1 VHPKHTSLDLRKAE
15 VPTDYVRVDSS
26 PDPGGLRDWHAMA
39 LGMLYEQFVRV
50 GDELGVT
57 TRSDFVS
64 GETVSMVGDPLP
76 HEAFEWMALFDA
88 IAEASTRFTMLEV
101 GAGFGRWT
109 VRAAAAIRRYR
120 PDLTYR
126 LVAVEAEPTH
136 FEWLAIHTA
145 DNEVMPHSSEGTCE
159 LINAAV
165 SRNRGEEPFYFGDP
179 AAWYGQALVRPEN
192 VGAEA
197 PIQPVAT
204 VGLSEILRKLDRVDL
219 IDLDIQGAESEVLS
233 ESASLLGRVSRIYVE
248 THSSVIDEHLVN
260 IFEHADGDWSQV
272 VAVPLGADR
281 LTPLGEANFDD
292 GGVQLWVNGVRDG
305 ARAGAQIENELRERS
320 QPWRP

>member
-1 VHPKHTSLDLRKAE
+1 MT
-15 VPTDYVRVDSS
+15 
-26 PDPGGLRDWHAMA
+26 
-39 LGMLYEQFVRV
+39 LGQLYEQFLRA

-64 GETVSMVGDPLP
+64 GETASMVGDPLS

-109 VRAAAAIRRYR
+109 VRAAVAIRSYR
-120 PDLTYR
+120 PDLKYR

-136 FEWLAIHTA
+136 FEWLALHTA
-145 DNEVMPHSSEGTCE
+145 DNEVLPRSSEGTCE

-165 SRNRGEEPFYFGDP
+165 SQNRGEEPFYFGDP

-197 PIQPVAT
+197 PVQPVAT
-204 VGLSEILRKLDRVDL
+204 VRLSEVLDKLDCVDL
-219 IDLDIQGAESEVLS
+219 IDLDIQGAELEVLT
-233 ESASLLGRVSRIYVE
+233 ESASLLGRVRRIYVE
-248 THSSVIDEHLVN
+248 THSSAIDEGLVDL
-260 IFEHADGDWSQV
+260 FERADGNWSQV
-272 VAVPLGADR
+272 VAVQLGAHR
-281 LTPLGEANFDD
+281 STPLGDADFDH
-292 GGVQLWVNGVRDG
+292 GGVQLWAN
-305 ARAGAQIENELRERS
+305 RADRKASGHAIEHHPRKGTLHSRR
-320 QPWRP
+320 

>member
-1 VHPKHTSLDLRKAE
+1 
-15 VPTDYVRVDSS
+15 
-26 PDPGGLRDWHAMA
+26 MA
-39 LGMLYEQFVRV
+39 FGMLYEQFLRV

-64 GETVSMVGDPLP
+64 GETVSMVGDPVP

-88 IAEASTRFTMLEV
+88 IAEASTRFTMLEI

-145 DNEVMPHSSEGTCE
+145 DNEVMPQSSEGTCE

-165 SRNRGEEPFYFGDP
+165 SRDRGEEPFYFGDP

-192 VGAEA
+192 VGADA

-204 VGLSEILRKLDRVDL
+204 VGLSEILEKMDRVDL
-219 IDLDIQGAESEVLS
+219 IDLDIQGAELEVLT
-233 ESASLLGRVSRIYVE
+233 ESASWLGTVRRIYIE
-248 THSSVIDEHLVN
+248 THSSVIDERLVDL
-260 IFEHADGDWSQV
+260 FERADGNWSQV
-272 VAVPLGADR
+272 VAVPLGANR
-281 LTPLGEANFDD
+281 ATPLGEADFGD
-292 GGVQLWVNGVRDG
+292 GGVQLWVNGANDG
-305 ARAGAQIENELRERS
+305 APAGAQIEHELRERS
-320 QPWRP
+320 QHRRP